1 MFGFQE
7 SFKALADPTRR
18 EILAALRNG
27 PCNAGELAERLGIAP
42 NALSFHLK
50 VLKTGDLITDRRQGQ
65 FIEYSLNT
73 SVVDDLIRFFMEHFS
88 NGEKKGASTD
98 SGRSAGRS
106 REGVPASGRP
116 DADESHRG
124 QRKRPRNQ
132 REKTP

>member
-18 EILAALRNG
+18 AILRALRNG

-88 NGEKKGASTD
+88 NGENKGVSSDSSRST
-98 SGRSAGRS
+98 GRGR
-106 REGVPASGRP
+106 EEVTGANRP
-116 DADESHRG
+116 ESDERHRG
-124 QRKRPRNQ
+124 PRKRHRNH
-132 REKTP
+132 REKRS

>member
-18 EILAALRNG
+18 EILRALRDG

-50 VLKTGDLITDRRQGQ
+50 VLKSGDLITDRRQGQ

-73 SVVDDLIRFFMEHFS
+73 SVVDDLIRFVMEHFS
-88 NGEKKGASTD
+88 NGEKKGASSD
-98 SGRSAGRS
+98 SGRSSGRS
-106 REGVPASGRP
+106 REEAPGAERP
-116 DADESHRG
+116 EADERPRG
-124 QRKRPRNQ
+124 RRKRLKNQ
-132 REKTP
+132 REKQS

>member
-1 MFGFQE
+1 MFGFQDC
-7 SFKALADPTRR
+7 FKALADPTRR
-18 EILAALRNG
+18 EILRALRDG

-88 NGEKKGASTD
+88 NGAKKGASSD
-98 SGRSAGRS
+98 SSRSTGRS
-106 REGVPASGRP
+106 REEVTAASRQE
-116 DADESHRG
+116 ADERHRG
-124 QRKRPRNQ
+124 LRKRHKNH
-132 REKTP
+132 REKLS